1 MNAKKRGRA
10 QPGSAKASGVVP
22 GRAGWILGARY
33 TCFTESGWG
42 SAEDPFP
49 PWARAK
55 ASVCDSVSSSKSPE
69 RGGGG
74 AFLSTAP
81 NSGNPPA
88 AGRREGSGVQ
98 ASRSRWGLEGSSLR
112 GVGGLREAN
121 PSLARPVWQLCWAWS
136 AHPTPPHDFPQ
147 VHGVGAREL
156 LVHHEFGEVGAGL
169 GSPPRPR

>member
-121 PSLARPVWQLCWAWS
+121 PLWPGLSGS
-136 AHPTPPHDFPQ
+136 S
-147 VHGVGAREL
+147 
-156 LVHHEFGEVGAGL
+156 AGL
-169 GSPPRPR
+169 GARTPPRPMTSRRFTGWGHESSWSTTSLGRSGQD